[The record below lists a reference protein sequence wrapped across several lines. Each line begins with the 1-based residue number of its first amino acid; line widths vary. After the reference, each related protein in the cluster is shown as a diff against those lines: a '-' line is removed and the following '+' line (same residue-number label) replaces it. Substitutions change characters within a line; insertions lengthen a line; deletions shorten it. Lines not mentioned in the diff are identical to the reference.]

1 MDEEAAPPPTV
12 TIKAKIEVVKEIRE
26 ALTPT
31 QVKIFEE
38 TCFGHW
44 LGVGLKKNSQLLIH
58 TLLTCMVD
66 GKANELSFLV
76 LGKRIRFRRQEFCLV
91 TGLRFGSNMYMK
103 KWVKNLTDNPFR
115 NRIFPH
121 IKANVSVK
129 LSDII
134 DIFDKMRKRTLV
146 LEDNDAVRICLL
158 VLLQQGFLGHQ
169 LSHNVS
175 DDMLKLVE
183 HLSNC
188 WNIFPWGSYIWQ
200 YTYSQL
206 RDALHRRKLLHDAK
220 REKGEK
226 IQYTMTGFVWAFM
239 IWILEAIPATHRYVH
254 KQPTEKIPRALA
266 WESTQ
271 PFTWSRCCTLF
282 VGDQLA
288 PPLETLTPTKA
299 ESETDWWKASLEYFE
314 GKHVQSE
321 VVSEQLDIEKDGIS
335 EKKRKRSSSESSL
348 QDPTYDQ
355 LMTTVTKLEGTVA
368 TLTETVSTLHGTIGT
383 LESRLLTLEGDA
395 RVSTLT
401 QTVSSLQ
408 CTINTLES
416 RLLALEGDERDFG
429 VVSDGDI
436 APYMSPGL
444 SYTSP
449 ASTAQKSLPLA
460 HRRKL
465 RVRRTP
471 LKLKSPMRC
480 YSRKIRCTIPP
491 PASTTMAHVST
502 ISVPMTTTKVL
513 KDTKDAAK
521 DVAKDA
527 AKDIHIDASDS
538 AALKSFCKEDE
549 LQFIGLEKGDK
560 PDYSLPDLSKIK
572 RKKYPIYSMFEKKK
586 TDCYLD
592 CLPKGLICEPSFWD
606 VLYPGGE
613 KAEYLEEGKLDGLHI
628 NAFIELMMR
637 KRPHNAQ
644 WTLGLSELVAF
655 HIDSGMRLSMVSVV
669 DALRA
674 TIDGT
679 NPRYPSW
686 HKISQVFFP
695 INLGN
700 KHWVAAAW
708 NLDDYVLMVYD
719 SLESP
724 ENGEK
729 IVDLLKIWKDF
740 IKKDLENMNWF
751 ENTKRDPKCFKISL
765 RYMSDVPKQSFVY
778 GTLDCGVM
786 TCKFLEML
794 TKGKNIDI
802 KSFGDNV
809 GLKCQEYRAKMA
821 LMLYETRCER
831 AV

>member
-1 MDEEAAPPPTV
+1 
-12 TIKAKIEVVKEIRE
+12 
-26 ALTPT
+26 
-31 QVKIFEE
+31 
-38 TCFGHW
+38 
-44 LGVGLKKNSQLLIH
+44 
-58 TLLTCMVD
+58 
-66 GKANELSFLV
+66 
-76 LGKRIRFRRQEFCLV
+76 
-91 TGLRFGSNMYMK
+91 MYMK

-129 LSDII
+129 LGDVI

-206 RDALHRRKLLHDAK
+206 RDALPRRKLLHDAK

-416 RLLALEGDERDFG
+416 RLLALE
-429 VVSDGDI
+429 
-436 APYMSPGL
+436 
-444 SYTSP
+444 
-449 ASTAQKSLPLA
+449 
-460 HRRKL
+460 
-465 RVRRTP
+465 
-471 LKLKSPMRC
+471 
-480 YSRKIRCTIPP
+480 
-491 PASTTMAHVST
+491 
-502 ISVPMTTTKVL
+502 
-513 KDTKDAAK
+513 
-521 DVAKDA
+521 
-527 AKDIHIDASDS
+527 
-538 AALKSFCKEDE
+538 
-549 LQFIGLEKGDK
+549 
-560 PDYSLPDLSKIK
+560 
-572 RKKYPIYSMFEKKK
+572 
-586 TDCYLD
+586 
-592 CLPKGLICEPSFWD
+592 
-606 VLYPGGE
+606 
-613 KAEYLEEGKLDGLHI
+613 
-628 NAFIELMMR
+628 
-637 KRPHNAQ
+637 
-644 WTLGLSELVAF
+644 
-655 HIDSGMRLSMVSVV
+655 
-669 DALRA
+669 
-674 TIDGT
+674 
-679 NPRYPSW
+679 
-686 HKISQVFFP
+686 
-695 INLGN
+695 
-700 KHWVAAAW
+700 
-708 NLDDYVLMVYD
+708 
-719 SLESP
+719 
-724 ENGEK
+724 
-729 IVDLLKIWKDF
+729 
-740 IKKDLENMNWF
+740 
-751 ENTKRDPKCFKISL
+751 
-765 RYMSDVPKQSFVY
+765 
-778 GTLDCGVM
+778 
-786 TCKFLEML
+786 
-794 TKGKNIDI
+794 
-802 KSFGDNV
+802 
-809 GLKCQEYRAKMA
+809 
-821 LMLYETRCER
+821 
-831 AV
+831 

>member
-1 MDEEAAPPPTV
+1 MLINIHMDIKLPCRLNGLTIVIQAVEKKLISLVKNISCEEYPPTV
-12 TIKAKIEVVKEIRE
+12 TIKAKIDVVKEIRE

-31 QVKIFEE
+31 QFEIFEK

-44 LGVGLKKNSQLLIH
+44 LNVGLKKNSQLLIH
-58 TLLTCMVD
+58 TVLACMVE
-66 GKANELSFLV
+66 GKENELSFLI
-76 LGKRIRFRRQEFCLV
+76 LGKQIHFRRQEFCLV
-91 TGLRFGSNMYMK
+91 TGLRFGCNMYMK

-121 IKANVSVK
+121 IEANVSVK
-129 LSDII
+129 LGDVI

-188 WNIFPWGSYIWQ
+188 WNIFPCGSYIWQ

-206 RDALHRRKLLHDAK
+206 RDALPRRKLLHDAK

-335 EKKRKRSSSESSL
+335 EKKRKRGSSESSL

-368 TLTETVSTLHGTIGT
+368 TLTETVSSLHGTIG
-383 LESRLLTLEGDA
+383 
-395 RVSTLT
+395 
-401 QTVSSLQ
+401 
-408 CTINTLES
+408 TLES

-436 APYMSPGL
+436 A
-444 SYTSP
+444 
-449 ASTAQKSLPLA
+449 ASC
-460 HRRKL
+460 
-465 RVRRTP
+465 
-471 LKLKSPMRC
+471 M
-480 YSRKIRCTIPP
+480 
-491 PASTTMAHVST
+491 
-502 ISVPMTTTKVL
+502 
-513 KDTKDAAK
+513 
-521 DVAKDA
+521 
-527 AKDIHIDASDS
+527 
-538 AALKSFCKEDE
+538 
-549 LQFIGLEKGDK
+549 
-560 PDYSLPDLSKIK
+560 
-572 RKKYPIYSMFEKKK
+572 
-586 TDCYLD
+586 
-592 CLPKGLICEPSFWD
+592 ICDPSFWD
-606 VLYPGGE
+606 VLYSGGE

-628 NAFIELMMR
+628 NAFIELIMR

-679 NPRYPSW
+679 NP
-686 HKISQVFFP
+686 
-695 INLGN
+695 
-700 KHWVAAAW
+700 
-708 NLDDYVLMVYD
+708 

-794 TKGKNIDI
+794 TKGK
-802 KSFGDNV
+802 KG
-809 GLKCQEYRAKMA
+809 RH
-821 LMLYETRCER
+821 
-831 AV
+831 

>member
-1 MDEEAAPPPTV
+1 MVRPGSGMVKPESGKPPTV

-188 WNIFPWGSYIWQ
+188 WNIFPWGSYIWE

-206 RDALHRRKLLHDAK
+206 KDALHRRKLLHDAK

-271 PFTWSRCCTLF
+271 PFTWLRCCTLF

-321 VVSEQLDIEKDGIS
+321 VASEQLDIEKDNIS
-335 EKKRKRSSSESSL
+335 EKKRKRGSSQSSL

-355 LMTTVTKLEGTVA
+355 LMTIVTKLEGTVA
-368 TLTETVSTLHGTIGT
+368 TLTETVSSLHGTIGT
-383 LESRLLTLEGDA
+383 LESRLLALEGDA

-408 CTINTLES
+408 GTINTLES
-416 RLLALEGDERDFG
+416 RLLALEGDEQWTLL
-429 VVSDGDI
+429 VVSDGDYQLTCSGTI
-436 APYMSPGL
+436 
-444 SYTSP
+444 YTSRP
-449 ASTAQKSLPLA
+449 RMHNKSLL
-460 HRRKL
+460 
-465 RVRRTP
+465 
-471 LKLKSPMRC
+471 
-480 YSRKIRCTIPP
+480 
-491 PASTTMAHVST
+491 
-502 ISVPMTTTKVL
+502 VL

-527 AKDIHIDASDS
+527 AKDTHLDAVTTISVPMTTTEKFKDTVHIDASD
-538 AALKSFCKEDE
+538 AATQETFYTEDE
-549 LQFIGLEKGDK
+549 LQFIGMEKGDK
-560 PDYSLPDLSKIK
+560 PNYDLPDLSKIK
-572 RKKYPIYSMFEKKK
+572 RNKYPIYSTFEKKK
-586 TDCYLD
+586 TNCYLD
-592 CLPKGLICEPSFWD
+592 CFPKGMICEPSFWD

-613 KAEYLEEGKLDGLHI
+613 KAEYLEEGKLDGL
-628 NAFIELMMR
+628 
-637 KRPHNAQ
+637 

-679 NPRYPSW
+679 NP
-686 HKISQVFFP
+686 
-695 INLGN
+695 
-700 KHWVAAAW
+700 
-708 NLDDYVLMVYD
+708 
-719 SLESP
+719 
-724 ENGEK
+724 
-729 IVDLLKIWKDF
+729 
-740 IKKDLENMNWF
+740 
-751 ENTKRDPKCFKISL
+751 
-765 RYMSDVPKQSFVY
+765 
-778 GTLDCGVM
+778 
-786 TCKFLEML
+786 
-794 TKGKNIDI
+794 
-802 KSFGDNV
+802 
-809 GLKCQEYRAKMA
+809 
-821 LMLYETRCER
+821 
-831 AV
+831 

>member
-1 MDEEAAPPPTV
+1 
-12 TIKAKIEVVKEIRE
+12 
-26 ALTPT
+26 
-31 QVKIFEE
+31 
-38 TCFGHW
+38 
-44 LGVGLKKNSQLLIH
+44 
-58 TLLTCMVD
+58 
-66 GKANELSFLV
+66 
-76 LGKRIRFRRQEFCLV
+76 
-91 TGLRFGSNMYMK
+91 
-103 KWVKNLTDNPFR
+103 
-115 NRIFPH
+115 
-121 IKANVSVK
+121 
-129 LSDII
+129 
-134 DIFDKMRKRTLV
+134 MRKRTLV

-206 RDALHRRKLLHDAK
+206 RDALPRRKLLHDAK

-254 KQPTEKIPRALA
+254 KQSTEKIPRALA

-513 KDTKDAAK
+513 KVPRDRPKMLPK
-521 DVAKDA
+521 MRPKI
-527 AKDIHIDASDS
+527 IHIDSSDS
-538 AALKSFCKEDE
+538 CTLKCFCKEDE
-549 LQFIGLEKGDK
+549 LQFIGLEKGEK
-560 PDYSLPDLSKIK
+560 PDYSLPDL
-572 RKKYPIYSMFEKKK
+572 R
-586 TDCYLD
+586 
-592 CLPKGLICEPSFWD
+592 LICEPSFWD

-613 KAEYLEEGKLDGLHI
+613 KAEYLEEGKLDGL
-628 NAFIELMMR
+628 
-637 KRPHNAQ
+637 
-644 WTLGLSELVAF
+644 
-655 HIDSGMRLSMVSVV
+655 
-669 DALRA
+669 
-674 TIDGT
+674 
-679 NPRYPSW
+679 
-686 HKISQVFFP
+686 VFFP

-794 TKGKNIDI
+794 TKGKTIDI

-831 AV
+831 AM

>member
-38 TCFGHW
+38 TC
-44 LGVGLKKNSQLLIH
+44 
-58 TLLTCMVD
+58 
-66 GKANELSFLV
+66 
-76 LGKRIRFRRQEFCLV
+76 KRIRFRRQEFCLV

-146 LEDNDAVRICLL
+146 LEDNDA
-158 VLLQQGFLGHQ
+158 
-169 LSHNVS
+169 
-175 DDMLKLVE
+175 
-183 HLSNC
+183 
-188 WNIFPWGSYIWQ
+188 
-200 YTYSQL
+200 
-206 RDALHRRKLLHDAK
+206 
-220 REKGEK
+220 
-226 IQYTMTGFVWAFM
+226 

-254 KQPTEKIPRALA
+254 KQTTEKIPRALA

-271 PFTWSRCCTLF
+271 PFTWLRCCTLF

-408 CTINTLES
+408 GTINTLES

-436 APYMSPGL
+436 AAYMSPGP

-460 HRRKL
+460 NRRKL

-480 YSRKIRCTIPP
+480 YSRKMRCTIPP
-491 PASTTMAHVST
+491 PASTTMPPVAT

-527 AKDIHIDASDS
+527 AKDTHLDAVTTISVPMTTTEKFKDTIHIDASD
-538 AALKSFCKEDE
+538 AAAQETFCTEDE
-549 LQFIGLEKGDK
+549 LQFIGMEKGDK
-560 PDYSLPDLSKIK
+560 PNYVLPDLS
-572 RKKYPIYSMFEKKK
+572 M
-586 TDCYLD
+586 
-592 CLPKGLICEPSFWD
+592 ICDPSFWD

-613 KAEYLEEGKLDGLHI
+613 KAEYLEEGNLDGL
-628 NAFIELMMR
+628 
-637 KRPHNAQ
+637 

-679 NPRYPSW
+679 NPR
-686 HKISQVFFP
+686 F
-695 INLGN
+695 
-700 KHWVAAAW
+700 
-708 NLDDYVLMVYD
+708 
-719 SLESP
+719 SP
-724 ENGEK
+724 
-729 IVDLLKIWKDF
+729 
-740 IKKDLENMNWF
+740 
-751 ENTKRDPKCFKISL
+751 P
-765 RYMSDVPKQSFVY
+765 
-778 GTLDCGVM
+778 
-786 TCKFLEML
+786 
-794 TKGKNIDI
+794 
-802 KSFGDNV
+802 
-809 GLKCQEYRAKMA
+809 
-821 LMLYETRCER
+821 
-831 AV
+831 

>member
-1 MDEEAAPPPTV
+1 MFV
-12 TIKAKIEVVKEIRE
+12 RCVF
-26 ALTPT
+26 LT
-31 QVKIFEE
+31 K
-38 TCFGHW
+38 
-44 LGVGLKKNSQLLIH
+44 
-58 TLLTCMVD
+58 
-66 GKANELSFLV
+66 
-76 LGKRIRFRRQEFCLV
+76 
-91 TGLRFGSNMYMK
+91 
-103 KWVKNLTDNPFR
+103 
-115 NRIFPH
+115 
-121 IKANVSVK
+121 
-129 LSDII
+129 
-134 DIFDKMRKRTLV
+134 
-146 LEDNDAVRICLL
+146 
-158 VLLQQGFLGHQ
+158 
-169 LSHNVS
+169 
-175 DDMLKLVE
+175 
-183 HLSNC
+183 
-188 WNIFPWGSYIWQ
+188 
-200 YTYSQL
+200 
-206 RDALHRRKLLHDAK
+206 
-220 REKGEK
+220 
-226 IQYTMTGFVWAFM
+226 
-239 IWILEAIPATHRYVH
+239 H
-254 KQPTEKIPRALA
+254 KYA
-266 WESTQ
+266 
-271 PFTWSRCCTLF
+271 
-282 VGDQLA
+282 
-288 PPLETLTPTKA
+288 
-299 ESETDWWKASLEYFE
+299 FE

-368 TLTETVSTLHGTIGT
+368 TLTETVS
-383 LESRLLTLEGDA
+383 
-395 RVSTLT
+395 
-401 QTVSSLQ
+401 SLQ

-436 APYMSPGL
+436 AAYMSPGP

-480 YSRKIRCTIPP
+480 YSRKMRCTIPP

-560 PDYSLPDLSKIK
+560 PDYALPDLSKIK
-572 RKKYPIYSMFEKKK
+572 RKKYPIYSTFEKKK

-674 TIDGT
+674 TSHGT
-679 NPRYPSW
+679 NQFF
-686 HKISQVFFP
+686 SQQSRT
-695 INLGN
+695 IIG
-700 KHWVAAAW
+700 
-708 NLDDYVLMVYD
+708 
-719 SLESP
+719 
-724 ENGEK
+724 
-729 IVDLLKIWKDF
+729 LL
-740 IKKDLENMNWF
+740 
-751 ENTKRDPKCFKISL
+751 
-765 RYMSDVPKQSFVY
+765 QH
-778 GTLDCGVM
+778 GTLM
-786 TCKFLEML
+786 T
-794 TKGKNIDI
+794 
-802 KSFGDNV
+802 NV
-809 GLKCQEYRAKMA
+809 
-821 LMLYETRCER
+821 
-831 AV
+831 

>member
-1 MDEEAAPPPTV
+1 MT
-12 TIKAKIEVVKEIRE
+12 K
-26 ALTPT
+26 
-31 QVKIFEE
+31 
-38 TCFGHW
+38 
-44 LGVGLKKNSQLLIH
+44 
-58 TLLTCMVD
+58 
-66 GKANELSFLV
+66 
-76 LGKRIRFRRQEFCLV
+76 
-91 TGLRFGSNMYMK
+91 
-103 KWVKNLTDNPFR
+103 PFR

-121 IKANVSVK
+121 IEANVLAK
-129 LSDII
+129 LGDVI

-175 DDMLKLVE
+175 DDMLKCFTSRKSV
-183 HLSNC
+183 H
-188 WNIFPWGSYIWQ
+188 
-200 YTYSQL
+200 
-206 RDALHRRKLLHDAK
+206 DVKRREEGNNSLHD
-220 REKGEK
+220 EL
-226 IQYTMTGFVWAFM
+226 GFVWAFM
-239 IWILEAIPATHRYVH
+239 IWILEAIPATHRY
-254 KQPTEKIPRALA
+254 
-266 WESTQ
+266 
-271 PFTWSRCCTLF
+271 
-282 VGDQLA
+282 LA
-288 PPLETLTPTKA
+288 PSLETLTPTKA

-383 LESRLLTLEGDA
+383 LESRLLALEGDA

-436 APYMSPGL
+436 AA
-444 SYTSP
+444 SYGCTYTTAIYYQAMLRP
-449 ASTAQKSLPLA
+449 FST
-460 HRRKL
+460 
-465 RVRRTP
+465 
-471 LKLKSPMRC
+471 
-480 YSRKIRCTIPP
+480 
-491 PASTTMAHVST
+491 
-502 ISVPMTTTKVL
+502 MTTTKVL

-527 AKDIHIDASDS
+527 AKYIHIDASDS

-560 PDYSLPDLSKIK
+560 PDYALLDL
-572 RKKYPIYSMFEKKK
+572 R
-586 TDCYLD
+586 
-592 CLPKGLICEPSFWD
+592 LICKPSFWD
-606 VLYPGGE
+606 VLYPGDK
-613 KAEYLEEGKLDGLHI
+613 KAEYLEEGKLDGL
-628 NAFIELMMR
+628 
-637 KRPHNAQ
+637 RPHNAQ

-708 NLDDYVLMVYD
+708 NLDDYVLMV
-719 SLESP
+719 S
-724 ENGEK
+724 
-729 IVDLLKIWKDF
+729 
-740 IKKDLENMNWF
+740 
-751 ENTKRDPKCFKISL
+751 
-765 RYMSDVPKQSFVY
+765 
-778 GTLDCGVM
+778 
-786 TCKFLEML
+786 
-794 TKGKNIDI
+794 
-802 KSFGDNV
+802 
-809 GLKCQEYRAKMA
+809 
-821 LMLYETRCER
+821 
-831 AV
+831 

>member
-1 MDEEAAPPPTV
+1 MDKEEAAPPTV

-31 QVKIFEE
+31 QVEIFEK

-66 GKANELSFLV
+66 GKENELSFLV
-76 LGKRIRFRRQEFCLV
+76 LGKRIHFRRQEFCLV
-91 TGLRFGSNMYMK
+91 TGLRFGCNMYMK

-121 IKANVSVK
+121 IEAKVSVK
-129 LSDII
+129 LSDVI
-134 DIFDKMRKRTLV
+134 DIFDKMRKRSLV

-169 LSHNVS
+169 LLHNVS

-188 WNIFPWGSYIWQ
+188 WNIFPWGSYIWE

-206 RDALHRRKLLHDAK
+206 RDALRKRKLRHDAK

-335 EKKRKRSSSESSL
+335 EKKRKRGLSQSSL

-368 TLTETVSTLHGTIGT
+368 TLTETVSSLHGTIGT
-383 LESRLLTLEGDA
+383 LESRLLALEGDA

-408 CTINTLES
+408 GTINTLES
-416 RLLALEGDERDFG
+416 RLLAFEGDERDFG

-436 APYMSPGL
+436 AAYMSPGP

-465 RVRRTP
+465 R
-471 LKLKSPMRC
+471 
-480 YSRKIRCTIPP
+480 
-491 PASTTMAHVST
+491 H
-502 ISVPMTTTKVL
+502 
-513 KDTKDAAK
+513 
-521 DVAKDA
+521 
-527 AKDIHIDASDS
+527 
-538 AALKSFCKEDE
+538 
-549 LQFIGLEKGDK
+549 
-560 PDYSLPDLSKIK
+560 
-572 RKKYPIYSMFEKKK
+572 
-586 TDCYLD
+586 
-592 CLPKGLICEPSFWD
+592 FWD

-655 HIDSGMRLSMVSVV
+655 HIDSGMRLSMESFWM
-669 DALRA
+669 RFEHHRW
-674 TIDGT
+674 
-679 NPRYPSW
+679 N
-686 HKISQVFFP
+686 KIRG
-695 INLGN
+695 IHHGN
-700 KHWVAAAW
+700 
-708 NLDDYVLMVYD
+708 
-719 SLESP
+719 
-724 ENGEK
+724 
-729 IVDLLKIWKDF
+729 
-740 IKKDLENMNWF
+740 
-751 ENTKRDPKCFKISL
+751 
-765 RYMSDVPKQSFVY
+765 
-778 GTLDCGVM
+778 
-786 TCKFLEML
+786 
-794 TKGKNIDI
+794 
-802 KSFGDNV
+802 
-809 GLKCQEYRAKMA
+809 
-821 LMLYETRCER
+821 
-831 AV
+831 

>member
-1 MDEEAAPPPTV
+1 MDEEAAPTTV
-12 TIKAKIEVVKEIRE
+12 TIKAKIDVVKEIRK

-31 QVKIFEE
+31 QVEIFKK

-44 LGVGLKKNSQLLIH
+44 LDVGLKKNSQLLIH

-188 WNIFPWGSYIWQ
+188 WNIFPWGSYIWE

-206 RDALHRRKLLHDAK
+206 KDALHRRKLLHDAK

-254 KQPTEKIPRALA
+254 KQTTEKIPRALA

-271 PFTWSRCCTLF
+271 PFTWLRCCTLF

-321 VVSEQLDIEKDGIS
+321 VVSEQLDIEKDRIS

-549 LQFIGLEKGDK
+549 LQFIGLEKG
-560 PDYSLPDLSKIK
+560 
-572 RKKYPIYSMFEKKK
+572 
-586 TDCYLD
+586 
-592 CLPKGLICEPSFWD
+592 LICEPSFWD

-613 KAEYLEEGKLDGLHI
+613 KAELTQRRKLDGLRLSIMHSG
-628 NAFIELMMR
+628 
-637 KRPHNAQ
+637 P
-644 WTLGLSELVAF
+644 LGLSELVVF
-655 HIDSGMRLSMVSVV
+655 HIDSGNEIELVSVV
-669 DALRA
+669 DGFEQ

>member
-1 MDEEAAPPPTV
+1 MEGEGDVVSSVGDVFVVVCVGGCWLWRGDGVGGSVPPTV
-12 TIKAKIEVVKEIRE
+12 TIKAKIDVVKEIRE
-26 ALTPT
+26 FSLIT
-31 QVKIFEE
+31 QFEIIE
-38 TCFGHW
+38 
-44 LGVGLKKNSQLLIH
+44 KNMFWNWPLAQRKQIH
-58 TLLTCMVD
+58 
-66 GKANELSFLV
+66 
-76 LGKRIRFRRQEFCLV
+76 FRRQEFCLV
-91 TGLRFGSNMYMK
+91 TGLRFGCNMYMK

-129 LSDII
+129 LGDVI

-206 RDALHRRKLLHDAK
+206 RDALPRRKLLHDAK
-220 REKGEK
+220 RDKGEK

-491 PASTTMAHVST
+491 PASTTMASVAT
-502 ISVPMTTTKVL
+502 ISVPMTTT
-513 KDTKDAAK
+513 
-521 DVAKDA
+521 
-527 AKDIHIDASDS
+527 
-538 AALKSFCKEDE
+538 
-549 LQFIGLEKGDK
+549 
-560 PDYSLPDLSKIK
+560 
-572 RKKYPIYSMFEKKK
+572 
-586 TDCYLD
+586 
-592 CLPKGLICEPSFWD
+592 
-606 VLYPGGE
+606 
-613 KAEYLEEGKLDGLHI
+613 
-628 NAFIELMMR
+628 

-655 HIDSGMRLSMVSVV
+655 HIDSGMRLGNRVSVCIGC
-669 DALRA
+669 A
-674 TIDGT
+674 
-679 NPRYPSW
+679 
-686 HKISQVFFP
+686 
-695 INLGN
+695 
-700 KHWVAAAW
+700 
-708 NLDDYVLMVYD
+708 
-719 SLESP
+719 
-724 ENGEK
+724 
-729 IVDLLKIWKDF
+729 
-740 IKKDLENMNWF
+740 F
-751 ENTKRDPKCFKISL
+751 EQP
-765 RYMSDVPKQSFVY
+765 
-778 GTLDCGVM
+778 
-786 TCKFLEML
+786 
-794 TKGKNIDI
+794 
-802 KSFGDNV
+802 
-809 GLKCQEYRAKMA
+809 
-821 LMLYETRCER
+821 
-831 AV
+831 

>member
-1 MDEEAAPPPTV
+1 MDKEEAAPPTV
-12 TIKAKIEVVKEIRE
+12 TIKAKIEVVREIRE

-31 QVKIFEE
+31 QVEIFEK

-44 LGVGLKKNSQLLIH
+44 LGVGLTKNSQLLIH

-76 LGKRIRFRRQEFCLV
+76 LGQRIHFRRQEFCLV
-91 TGLRFGSNMYMK
+91 TGLRFGCNMYMK
-103 KWVKNLTDNPFR
+103 TWVKNLTDNPFR

-121 IKANVSVK
+121 IEAKVSVK
-129 LSDII
+129 LSDVI
-134 DIFDKMRKRTLV
+134 DIFDKMRKRSLV

-169 LSHNVS
+169 LSHKVS

-188 WNIFPWGSYIWQ
+188 WNIFPWGSYIWE

-416 RLLALEGDERDFG
+416 RLLALELAPPLEPLHPTKPESETDWALLLLSRARFDFTITIGTLDSRLLTLEGDARVSTLTQTVSSLQGTINTLESRLVQLEGDERDFG
-429 VVSDGDI
+429 V
-436 APYMSPGL
+436 
-444 SYTSP
+444 
-449 ASTAQKSLPLA
+449 
-460 HRRKL
+460 
-465 RVRRTP
+465 
-471 LKLKSPMRC
+471 
-480 YSRKIRCTIPP
+480 
-491 PASTTMAHVST
+491 
-502 ISVPMTTTKVL
+502 VL

-560 PDYSLPDLSKIK
+560 PDYALPDLSKIK

-613 KAEYLEEGKLDGLHI
+613 KAEYLEEGKLDG
-628 NAFIELMMR
+628 
-637 KRPHNAQ
+637 
-644 WTLGLSELVAF
+644 
-655 HIDSGMRLSMVSVV
+655 
-669 DALRA
+669 
-674 TIDGT
+674 
-679 NPRYPSW
+679 
-686 HKISQVFFP
+686 
-695 INLGN
+695 
-700 KHWVAAAW
+700 
-708 NLDDYVLMVYD
+708 
-719 SLESP
+719 
-724 ENGEK
+724 
-729 IVDLLKIWKDF
+729 
-740 IKKDLENMNWF
+740 IKKFFFDW
-751 ENTKRDPKCFKISL
+751 
-765 RYMSDVPKQSFVY
+765 
-778 GTLDCGVM
+778 
-786 TCKFLEML
+786 
-794 TKGKNIDI
+794 
-802 KSFGDNV
+802 
-809 GLKCQEYRAKMA
+809 
-821 LMLYETRCER
+821 
-831 AV
+831 

>member
-1 MDEEAAPPPTV
+1 
-12 TIKAKIEVVKEIRE
+12 
-26 ALTPT
+26 
-31 QVKIFEE
+31 
-38 TCFGHW
+38 
-44 LGVGLKKNSQLLIH
+44 
-58 TLLTCMVD
+58 
-66 GKANELSFLV
+66 
-76 LGKRIRFRRQEFCLV
+76 
-91 TGLRFGSNMYMK
+91 
-103 KWVKNLTDNPFR
+103 
-115 NRIFPH
+115 
-121 IKANVSVK
+121 
-129 LSDII
+129 
-134 DIFDKMRKRTLV
+134 MRKRSLA

-158 VLLQQGFLGHQ
+158 VLYGY
-169 LSHNVS
+169 
-175 DDMLKLVE
+175 
-183 HLSNC
+183 
-188 WNIFPWGSYIWQ
+188 WRP
-200 YTYSQL
+200 SQL
-206 RDALHRRKLLHDAK
+206 
-220 REKGEK
+220 
-226 IQYTMTGFVWAFM
+226 
-239 IWILEAIPATHRYVH
+239 HRYVH
-254 KQPTEKIPRALA
+254 KQSTEKIPRALA

-282 VGDQLA
+282 VGDHLA
-288 PPLETLTPTKA
+288 PPLETLTPTKG

-335 EKKRKRSSSESSL
+335 EKKRKRGLSQSSL

-355 LMTTVTKLEGTVA
+355 LMTTVTKLGRGMGHCCYIS
-368 TLTETVSTLHGTIGT
+368 TETVS
-383 LESRLLTLEGDA
+383 SYMVLLYF
-395 RVSTLT
+395 
-401 QTVSSLQ
+401 SS
-408 CTINTLES
+408 S
-416 RLLALEGDERDFG
+416 RLLAVGGDERDFG

-436 APYMSPGL
+436 AAYMSPGP

-460 HRRKL
+460 NRRKL

-480 YSRKIRCTIPP
+480 YSRKMRCTIPP
-491 PASTTMAHVST
+491 PASTTMPSVAT

-521 DVAKDA
+521 DTHLDAVTTISVPMTTTEKFKDA
-527 AKDIHIDASDS
+527 IHIDASDS
-538 AALKSFCKEDE
+538 AAFKSFCKEDE
-549 LQFIGLEKGDK
+549 LQFIGMEKGDK
-560 PDYSLPDLSKIK
+560 PNYDLPDLSKIK
-572 RKKYPIYSMFEKKK
+572 RKKYPIYSTFEKKK

-592 CLPKGLICEPSFWD
+592 CFPKGMICEPSFWD

-637 KRPHNAQ
+637 KRHHNAQ

-679 NPRYPSW
+679 NPRILADLS
-686 HKISQVFFP
+686 FFP
-695 INLGN
+695 INMDN
-700 KHWVAAAW
+700 KHWVAASW
-708 NLDDYVLMVYD
+708 NLDDYVLTVYD

-724 ENGEK
+724 ENYKK
-729 IVDLLKIWKDF
+729 IIDLLVIWKDF

-765 RYMSDVPKQSFVY
+765 KYLNDMPKQCSGY

-794 TKGKNIDI
+794 TKGKTID
-802 KSFGDNV
+802 K
-809 GLKCQEYRAKMA
+809 
-821 LMLYETRCER
+821 
-831 AV
+831 

>member
-1 MDEEAAPPPTV
+1 MDKEEAAPPTV

-31 QVKIFEE
+31 QVEIFEK
-38 TCFGHW
+38 TC
-44 LGVGLKKNSQLLIH
+44 
-58 TLLTCMVD
+58 
-66 GKANELSFLV
+66 
-76 LGKRIRFRRQEFCLV
+76 KRIHFRRQEFCLV
-91 TGLRFGSNMYMK
+91 TGLRFGCNMYMK
-103 KWVKNLTDNPFR
+103 TWVKNLTDNPFR

-121 IKANVSVK
+121 IEAKVSVK
-129 LSDII
+129 LSDVI
-134 DIFDKMRKRTLV
+134 DIFDKMRKRSLV

-188 WNIFPWGSYIWQ
+188 WNIFPWGSYIWE

-254 KQPTEKIPRALA
+254 KLNDERIFRGLWLGSRRK
-266 WESTQ
+266 

-335 EKKRKRSSSESSL
+335 EKKRKRGSSESSL

-368 TLTETVSTLHGTIGT
+368 TLTETV
-383 LESRLLTLEGDA
+383 LTFMGDA

-436 APYMSPGL
+436 AAYMSPGP

-480 YSRKIRCTIPP
+480 YSRKMRCTIPP

-513 KDTKDAAK
+513 KDT
-521 DVAKDA
+521 KDA

-560 PDYSLPDLSKIK
+560 PDYALPDLSKIK
-572 RKKYPIYSMFEKKK
+572 RKKYPIYSTFEKKK

-679 NPRYPSW
+679 NPRFFSQS
-686 HKISQVFFP
+686 ISVTS
-695 INLGN
+695 I
-700 KHWVAAAW
+700 
-708 NLDDYVLMVYD
+708 
-719 SLESP
+719 ESNEYFCYFQKP
-724 ENGEK
+724 NC
-729 IVDLLKIWKDF
+729 DL
-740 IKKDLENMNWF
+740 
-751 ENTKRDPKCFKISL
+751 
-765 RYMSDVPKQSFVY
+765 
-778 GTLDCGVM
+778 
-786 TCKFLEML
+786 
-794 TKGKNIDI
+794 
-802 KSFGDNV
+802 NV
-809 GLKCQEYRAKMA
+809 GLQQLWTEEDYMDLYMYIGRADAIPSYIITFVKKGDIRECELVELVPSA
-821 LMLYETRCER
+821 ESEGLYQFNDQLSLSIM
-831 AV
+831 

>member
-188 WNIFPWGSYIWQ
+188 WNIFPWGSYIWE

-206 RDALHRRKLLHDAK
+206 KDALHRRKLLHDAK

-282 VGDQLA
+282 VGDQLT

-314 GKHVQSE
+314 EKCRERSKPCALNGKPGKKWSITGWNWSNPVGTGKPCRERSNPGQGWSNLVGMVRPGSGMVKPESGKVKPGWEKVKPRQVEVFTSSSGVWNVIPSSNLPCESIRIMSATHVVIDRKLFTFDIPDCESIIEIRGYRKSSE
-321 VVSEQLDIEKDGIS
+321 PIIVTQRFGNFAALEVYSPSSKHIHNLGIYGKCDSFFMGSYMETLLLLDTAYCFIYYDYILRSDLLPHEGGAKLVIRNVHQLPTCEQL
-335 EKKRKRSSSESSL
+335 KKLCFATARSAGME
-348 QDPTYDQ
+348 
-355 LMTTVTKLEGTVA
+355 TTVGK
-368 TLTETVSTLHGTIGT
+368 
-383 LESRLLTLEGDA
+383 
-395 RVSTLT
+395 
-401 QTVSSLQ
+401 
-408 CTINTLES
+408 
-416 RLLALEGDERDFG
+416 
-429 VVSDGDI
+429 
-436 APYMSPGL
+436 
-444 SYTSP
+444 
-449 ASTAQKSLPLA
+449 
-460 HRRKL
+460 
-465 RVRRTP
+465 
-471 LKLKSPMRC
+471 
-480 YSRKIRCTIPP
+480 
-491 PASTTMAHVST
+491 
-502 ISVPMTTTKVL
+502 
-513 KDTKDAAK
+513 
-521 DVAKDA
+521 
-527 AKDIHIDASDS
+527 
-538 AALKSFCKEDE
+538 
-549 LQFIGLEKGDK
+549 
-560 PDYSLPDLSKIK
+560 
-572 RKKYPIYSMFEKKK
+572 
-586 TDCYLD
+586 
-592 CLPKGLICEPSFWD
+592 LPKAVGLI
-606 VLYPGGE
+606 
-613 KAEYLEEGKLDGLHI
+613 
-628 NAFIELMMR
+628 
-637 KRPHNAQ
+637 
-644 WTLGLSELVAF
+644 LS
-655 HIDSGMRLSMVSVV
+655 
-669 DALRA
+669 
-674 TIDGT
+674 
-679 NPRYPSW
+679 P
-686 HKISQVFFP
+686 
-695 INLGN
+695 
-700 KHWVAAAW
+700 
-708 NLDDYVLMVYD
+708 
-719 SLESP
+719 
-724 ENGEK
+724 
-729 IVDLLKIWKDF
+729 
-740 IKKDLENMNWF
+740 
-751 ENTKRDPKCFKISL
+751 
-765 RYMSDVPKQSFVY
+765 
-778 GTLDCGVM
+778 
-786 TCKFLEML
+786 
-794 TKGKNIDI
+794 
-802 KSFGDNV
+802 
-809 GLKCQEYRAKMA
+809 
-821 LMLYETRCER
+821 
-831 AV
+831 

>member
-1 MDEEAAPPPTV
+1 MIANTFFLLQPPTV
-12 TIKAKIEVVKEIRE
+12 TIKAKIDVVKEIRE

-31 QVKIFEE
+31 QFEIFEK

-44 LGVGLKKNSQLLIH
+44 LNVGLKKNSQLLIH
-58 TLLTCMVD
+58 TVLACMVE
-66 GKANELSFLV
+66 GKENELSFLI
-76 LGKRIRFRRQEFCLV
+76 LGKQIHFRRQEFCLV
-91 TGLRFGSNMYMK
+91 TGLRFGCNMYMK

-129 LSDII
+129 LGDVI

-206 RDALHRRKLLHDAK
+206 RDALPRRKLLHDAK

-314 GKHVQSE
+314 GKHVQSK
-321 VVSEQLDIEKDGIS
+321 QLDIEKDGIS

-383 LESRLLTLEGDA
+383 LESRLL
-395 RVSTLT
+395 
-401 QTVSSLQ
+401 
-408 CTINTLES
+408 
-416 RLLALEGDERDFG
+416 ALEGDERDFG

-436 APYMSPGL
+436 AAYMSPGP

-480 YSRKIRCTIPP
+480 YSRKMRCTIPP

-560 PDYSLPDLSKIK
+560 PDYALPDLSKIK

-679 NPRYPSW
+679 NPR
-686 HKISQVFFP
+686 FFP
-695 INLGN
+695 INLDN
-700 KHWVAAAW
+700 KHWVAASW
-708 NLDDYVLMVYD
+708 NFDDYVLTVYD
-719 SLESP
+719 SLESLS
-724 ENGEK
+724 NYAK
-729 IVDLLKIWKDF
+729 IIDLLK
-740 IKKDLENMNWF
+740 
-751 ENTKRDPKCFKISL
+751 T
-765 RYMSDVPKQSFVY
+765 
-778 GTLDCGVM
+778 
-786 TCKFLEML
+786 
-794 TKGKNIDI
+794 
-802 KSFGDNV
+802 
-809 GLKCQEYRAKMA
+809 
-821 LMLYETRCER
+821 
-831 AV
+831 

>member
-1 MDEEAAPPPTV
+1 MEISPPTV

-31 QVKIFEE
+31 QVEIFEK

-66 GKANELSFLV
+66 GKENELSFLV
-76 LGKRIRFRRQEFCLV
+76 LGKRIHFRRQEFCLV
-91 TGLRFGSNMYMK
+91 TGLRFGCNMYMK

-121 IKANVSVK
+121 IEAKVSVK
-129 LSDII
+129 LSDVI
-134 DIFDKMRKRTLV
+134 DIFDKMRKRSLV

-169 LSHNVS
+169 LLHNVS

-188 WNIFPWGSYIWQ
+188 WNIFPWGSYIWE

-206 RDALHRRKLLHDAK
+206 RDALRKRKLRHDAK

-480 YSRKIRCTIPP
+480 YSRKI
-491 PASTTMAHVST
+491 ALHH
-502 ISVPMTTTKVL
+502 TTTS
-513 KDTKDAAK
+513 
-521 DVAKDA
+521 
-527 AKDIHIDASDS
+527 IHYHGPCFDHFGTHDDY
-538 AALKSFCKEDE
+538 E
-549 LQFIGLEKGDK
+549 GLEKGDK

-674 TIDGT
+674 TDRW
-679 NPRYPSW
+679 NQSEYPTW

-794 TKGKNIDI
+794 TKEKTIDI

-831 AV
+831 AM

>member
-1 MDEEAAPPPTV
+1 MIQVKEMMQDNDLKNSKSKDKGSRSRSQSMNDQSHYKQDKTKTRQSINVKSHILQRHRWLKAQEKPCPAQVRKPTCHSWLKGINRTLSTHGEGPTV
-12 TIKAKIEVVKEIRE
+12 TIKAKIDVVKEIRE

-31 QVKIFEE
+31 QVEIFEK

-44 LGVGLKKNSQLLIH
+44 LHVGLKKNNQPLIH

-76 LGKRIRFRRQEFCLV
+76 LE
-91 TGLRFGSNMYMK
+91 
-103 KWVKNLTDNPFR
+103 NLTDNPFR
-115 NRIFPH
+115 NRMFPH
-121 IKANVSVK
+121 IEAKVLVK
-129 LSDII
+129 LSDVI
-134 DIFDKMRKRTLV
+134 DIFYKMRKRSLA

-175 DDMLKLVE
+175 DDMLKLV
-183 HLSNC
+183 
-188 WNIFPWGSYIWQ
+188 F
-200 YTYSQL
+200 
-206 RDALHRRKLLHDAK
+206 HDAK

-226 IQYTMTGFVWAFM
+226 IQYMMTGFVWSFM
-239 IWILEAIPATHRYVH
+239 IWTLEAIPTTHRYVN

-266 WESTQ
+266 WELRI
-271 PFTWSRCCTLF
+271 PFSWSRCCTLF
-282 VGDQLA
+282 VYDQLA
-288 PPLETLTPTKA
+288 PPLEILTPTKV

-321 VVSEQLDIEKDGIS
+321 VVRKPLEIEKDGII
-335 EKKRKRSSSESSL
+335 
-348 QDPTYDQ
+348 
-355 LMTTVTKLEGTVA
+355 TKLEGTVA
-368 TLTETVSTLHGTIGT
+368 TLTETVSSLHGTIGT
-383 LESRLLTLEGDA
+383 LESRLLALEGDA

-408 CTINTLES
+408 GTIGTLES
-416 RLLALEGDERDFG
+416 RLVALEGDERDFG

-436 APYMSPGL
+436 AAYMSPGP

-480 YSRKIRCTIPP
+480 YSRKMRCTIPP

-560 PDYSLPDLSKIK
+560 PDYRYDHIGTHDDY
-572 RKKYPIYSMFEKKK
+572 R
-586 TDCYLD
+586 
-592 CLPKGLICEPSFWD
+592 GLICEPSFWD

-613 KAEYLEEGKLDGLHI
+613 KAEYLEEGKLDGL
-628 NAFIELMMR
+628 R
-637 KRPHNAQ
+637 
-644 WTLGLSELVAF
+644 
-655 HIDSGMRLSMVSVV
+655 MRLSMESVV

-674 TIDGT
+674 TSHGT
-679 NPRYPSW
+679 N
-686 HKISQVFFP
+686 
-695 INLGN
+695 
-700 KHWVAAAW
+700 
-708 NLDDYVLMVYD
+708 
-719 SLESP
+719 
-724 ENGEK
+724 
-729 IVDLLKIWKDF
+729 
-740 IKKDLENMNWF
+740 
-751 ENTKRDPKCFKISL
+751 
-765 RYMSDVPKQSFVY
+765 QSTVY

-794 TKGKNIDI
+794 TKGKTIDI

>member
-1 MDEEAAPPPTV
+1 PPTV
-12 TIKAKIEVVKEIRE
+12 TIKAKIDVVKEIRE

-31 QVKIFEE
+31 QFEIFEK

-44 LGVGLKKNSQLLIH
+44 LNVGLKKNSQLLIH
-58 TLLTCMVD
+58 TVLACMVE
-66 GKANELSFLV
+66 GKENELSFLI
-76 LGKRIRFRRQEFCLV
+76 LGKQIHFRRQEFCLV
-91 TGLRFGSNMYMK
+91 TGLRFGCNMYMK

-121 IKANVSVK
+121 IEANVSVK
-129 LSDII
+129 LSDVI

-206 RDALHRRKLLHDAK
+206 RDALPRRKLLHDAK

-383 LESRLLTLEGDA
+383 LESRLLAVEY
-395 RVSTLT
+395 
-401 QTVSSLQ
+401 
-408 CTINTLES
+408 
-416 RLLALEGDERDFG
+416 GDEHDFG

-436 APYMSPGL
+436 AAYMSPG
-444 SYTSP
+444 P
-449 ASTAQKSLPLA
+449 ASTAHKSLPLA

-480 YSRKIRCTIPP
+480 YS
-491 PASTTMAHVST
+491 HE
-502 ISVPMTTTKVL
+502 
-513 KDTKDAAK
+513 AK

-549 LQFIGLEKGDK
+549 MQFIGLEKGDK
-560 PDYSLPDLSKIK
+560 PDYALPDLSKIK

-592 CLPKGLICEPSFWD
+592 CLPKGP
-606 VLYPGGE
+606 Y
-613 KAEYLEEGKLDGLHI
+613 HI

-708 NLDDYVLMVYD
+708 NLDDYVLMV
-719 SLESP
+719 
-724 ENGEK
+724 
-729 IVDLLKIWKDF
+729 
-740 IKKDLENMNWF
+740 
-751 ENTKRDPKCFKISL
+751 
-765 RYMSDVPKQSFVY
+765 
-778 GTLDCGVM
+778 
-786 TCKFLEML
+786 
-794 TKGKNIDI
+794 
-802 KSFGDNV
+802 
-809 GLKCQEYRAKMA
+809 
-821 LMLYETRCER
+821 
-831 AV
+831 